1 MEVFLRVETRVG
13 PSKDREGAV
22 ARPEAG
28 GLLGEATPLLPE
40 SGVLACPGILQASCS
55 SLLGCL
61 GISTR
66 IVSKFNLAHDTG
78 RNLSV
83 DKYMDSFG
91 WTLEDLMEDN
101 MWWVLSRWLPGA
113 P

>member
-1 MEVFLRVETRVG
+1 MFLRVQTRVG
-13 PSKDREGAV
+13 PAKDREGAV

-28 GLLGEATPLLPE
+28 SLLGEATPSLPE
-40 SGVLACPGILQASCS
+40 SGVPTCPGVLQASCS

-61 GISTR
+61 GIATR
-66 IVSKFNLAHDTG
+66 VVSKFNLAHDMG

-91 WTLEDLMEDN
+91 RTLEDLMEDS
-101 MWWVLSRWLPGA
+101 MWWVLSRRLPGV

>member
-1 MEVFLRVETRVG
+1 MFLRVETRVG
-13 PSKDREGAV
+13 PGKDREGAV

-40 SGVLACPGILQASCS
+40 SGVPACPGVLQASCS

-61 GISTR
+61 GILTWV
-66 IVSKFNLAHDTG
+66 VSG

-91 WTLEDLMEDN
+91 WTLEDLMEDS
-101 MWWVLSRWLPGA
+101 MWWLLSRWLPGA